1 MLFYRLF
8 LYLILSIAIL
18 HRLISPFFLLLL
30 LSPIIHTTQSPLHP
44 RPPRPP
50 SYSPNTTC
58 FHLITPTKHS
68 PSLCSAHTL
77 PLTTFTFL
85 FSSPIPLQDQL
96 YPLAVYV
103 FFSTPILLLTY
114 IAIFQ
119 PISSSSS
126 YPSLT
131 PEPRKHA
138 HSRPFRPLLTVLAA
152 SDVDKKR
159 LMTMVANDADINKGF
174 INGFFM
180 QIGL

>member
-114 IAIFQ
+114 SYLSAYFFLFLLSFPYARASQ
-119 PISSSSS
+119 ARPQPPISSSAHCVGRVRCRQK
-126 YPSLT
+126 T
-131 PEPRKHA
+131 P
-138 HSRPFRPLLTVLAA
+138 
-152 SDVDKKR
+152 
-159 LMTMVANDADINKGF
+159 ND
-174 INGFFM
+174 NG
-180 QIGL
+180 GK